1 MSEEAGQP
9 APRVDRPPQTIF
21 FDTAGS
27 QPATQGQRLLH
38 QMVSLGRLEVV
49 FWVAVPTI
57 LRSGPY
63 RVYFHSHEPNEPPHV
78 HVDRDRASCKMW
90 LNPVALASSL
100 GFKAAELR
108 DIERLVSANRAMLV
122 KAWEEFHG

>member
-1 MSEEAGQP
+1 ML
-9 APRVDRPPQTIF
+9 R
-21 FDTAGS
+21 
-27 QPATQGQRLLH
+27 
-38 QMVSLGRLEVV
+38 LGRLEEVSL
-49 FWVAVPTI
+49 VAVPTI

-90 LNPVALASSL
+90 LSPVALASSL

-108 DIERLVSANRAMLV
+108 DIERLVSDNRAMLE

>member
-1 MSEEAGQP
+1 M
-9 APRVDRPPQTIF
+9 
-21 FDTAGS
+21 
-27 QPATQGQRLLH
+27 
-38 QMVSLGRLEVV
+38 
-49 FWVAVPTI
+49 PTI

-78 HVDRDRASCKMW
+78 HADRDRASCKMW
-90 LNPVALASSL
+90 LHLVALASSL

-108 DIERLVSANRAMLV
+108 DIERLVSTNSAMLL

>member
-1 MSEEAGQP
+1 M
-9 APRVDRPPQTIF
+9 
-21 FDTAGS
+21 
-27 QPATQGQRLLH
+27 
-38 QMVSLGRLEVV
+38 
-49 FWVAVPTI
+49 PTI

-90 LNPVALASSL
+90 LHPAALASSL

-108 DIERLVSANRAMLV
+108 DIERLVSTNSAMLL